1 MPVISPTR
9 VFPVAV
15 AGDDELVLAVG
26 EAVLDREALDRQQRL
41 EPSSSRS

>member
-15 AGDDELVLAVG
+15 AETTSWSSPS
-26 EAVLDREALDRQQRL
+26 RRL
-41 EPSSSRS
+41 FSTARL